1 MYRTGS
7 MQSLKC
13 VLGCRLLDILLIV
26 FQTDVDTLSEV
37 AGVRNGLEEVG
48 LDQGDIIQLSGA
60 GYTSV

>member
-1 MYRTGS
+1 MYCTGS

-13 VLGCRLLDILLIV
+13 VLGCPLLDILLIV

-37 AGVRNGLEEVG
+37 AGVRNGPEEVG
-48 LDQGDIIQLSGA
+48 LDQGDIVQLGGG